1 MGHSGGIGYPRTAVI
16 TSTPNI
22 HIFPIRPY
30 MHTPLDIL
38 AYILGSEN
46 RVG

>member
-1 MGHSGGIGYPRTAVI
+1 MGHSGGMGYPRTAVI
-16 TSTPNI
+16 TSGSNI

-38 AYILGSEN
+38 AHILTSEYSE
-46 RVG
+46 G